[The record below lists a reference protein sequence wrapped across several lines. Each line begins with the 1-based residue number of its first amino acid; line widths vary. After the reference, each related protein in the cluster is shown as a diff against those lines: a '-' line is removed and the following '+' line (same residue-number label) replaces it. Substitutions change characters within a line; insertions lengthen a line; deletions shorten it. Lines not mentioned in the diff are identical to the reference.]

1 MSLLGSCSLFL
12 RIFDIMVVIIR
23 KGSTSEQIARA
34 LNRLRRKKGFNALKY
49 AGILE
54 LKEDPLKIQK
64 ALRDEWH

>member
-1 MSLLGSCSLFL
+1 
-12 RIFDIMVVIIR
+12 MVVIIR